1 MKLEQAKSQEVEV
14 YNNDLNANIWYKP
27 KHDLSHNKKMSM
39 SLSSDNLNNLP
50 KLDYDKFGDKHLLMV
65 NNLEKK

>member
-1 MKLEQAKSQEVEV
+1 MKLENAKSQEVEV

-27 KHDLSHNKKMSM
+27 KQDLSHNKKLSM

-50 KLDYDKFGDKHLLMV
+50 KHSYDNLGDKGLLTI

>member
-27 KHDLSHNKKMSM
+27 KQDHNHNKKLSM

-50 KLDYDKFGDKHLLMV
+50 KQDYEHLPDKHTLII
-65 NNLEKK
+65 NNLE

>member
-1 MKLEQAKSQEVEV
+1 MKLENAKSQEVEV

-27 KHDLSHNKKMSM
+27 KQDLSHNKKLSM

-50 KLDYDKFGDKHLLMV
+50 KHSYDNLDSKGLLTI

>member
-1 MKLEQAKSQEVEV
+1 MKLENAKSQDVEV

-27 KHDLSHNKKMSM
+27 KQDLSHNKKLSM

-50 KLDYDKFGDKHLLMV
+50 KHNYDNLGDKNLLTI